1 MKYRHR
7 IKYIEKDGELWPAD
21 FSADF
26 PYVGYFLEINN
37 AEDGQNFWHW
47 HKAVTIFMLKKER

>member
-37 AEDGQNFWHW
+37 AEDGQNFWHCI
-47 HKAVTIFMLKKER
+47 KQLQFFMLKKER

>member
-26 PYVGYFLEINN
+26 PYVGYFLEINKF
-37 AEDGQNFWHW
+37 AS
-47 HKAVTIFMLKKER
+47 